1 MHHVMQVLYMCLNFA
16 EPSWTYPGLSSS
28 QEHLIDPGPEEL
40 QFAAI
45 HQLDSLLR
53 SHDILVGVVEQ
64 LLPDGILDSVPPGA
78 QLGSSLKN
86 IHSTPHRLSK
96 KSTVQMAT

>member
-1 MHHVMQVLYMCLNFA
+1 MQVLYMCLNFA
-16 EPSWTYPGLSSS
+16 EPSWTHPGLSSS
-28 QEHLIDPGPEEL
+28 QEHLIDLGLEEL
-40 QFAAI
+40 QFAGI
-45 HQLDSLLR
+45 YQLDSLLS

-78 QLGSSLKN
+78 QLGSPLKN
-86 IHSTPHRLSK
+86 IQARPHRLSK